1 MNVLVDTCIW
11 SLALR
16 RAIVQDI
23 PEVRELSELIH
34 EQRVLFLGI
43 VRQEILSGL
52 RDESQFV
59 RLRDHLRVF
68 LDVQQQQ
75 ADFECAAEFYNICRK
90 NGIQGSN
97 ADFLIC
103 AISNRMNAPILTTDL
118 DFLEYSRF
126 LPIKLHSPR
135 QK

>member
-59 RLRDHLRVF
+59 RLRDHLRAF

>member
-1 MNVLVDTCIW
+1 MNILVDTCIW

-52 RDESQFV
+52 RDAGSDEYADLVPVYSWVDNLFKSTAI
-59 RLRDHLRVF
+59 LDHL
-68 LDVQQQQ
+68 
-75 ADFECAAEFYNICRK
+75 CAA
-90 NGIQGSN
+90 
-97 ADFLIC
+97 
-103 AISNRMNAPILTTDL
+103 TTDIDINSYDKHNL
-118 DFLEYSRF
+118 IRIYNEQYNLKSKNTIELMDL
-126 LPIKLHSPR
+126 IKKAIQPHA
-135 QK
+135 